1 METLTHWLQANWQ
14 HAALGVAVV
23 AAIAFA
29 IWQSARERRSSSA
42 YLRHAIAVNLGI
54 LRKEHSELS
63 RIASSHNGPAKTEAL
78 GQLDSAQ
85 TIMATIGTDLTRFSN
100 RKLGKTLSQVF
111 AAMNHA
117 TKARRLLGACEPG
130 GFE

>member
-1 METLTHWLQANWQ
+1 METLTHWLHTNWQ
-14 HAALGVAVV
+14 HAALGVAVIAV
-23 AAIAFA
+23 IAFA

-54 LRKEHSELS
+54 LRNEHSELK

-78 GQLDSAQ
+78 GLLESAQ
-85 TIMATIGTDLTRFSN
+85 TTMTAIGTDLTRFSN

-111 AAMNHA
+111 AAMNNT

-130 GFE
+130 GLE